1 MRKKLLA
8 TLLMFAVILTSIT
21 IPSQKIEAASTSS
34 SSYKEET
41 MLLSGIME
49 GFTLAKLKS
58 SSTVSRQQFAKMLV
72 NASNYQGQVETSLKT
87 SLYKDV
93 SYKNTYAG
101 YIKIAASKGWM
112 SATVSGKFNPTAKL
126 TTKDAAKA
134 VLALLGY
141 TNSDFSGNL
150 VTAQMAK
157 FNVLGLN
164 DNVNKTKNKTLTFAN
179 CTDIFYNLLTTKT
192 TQGTVYGTTTL
203 SVSMDSD
210 GNVDYLSLLKSTL
223 TGPELLTSSLASV
236 LPFSTKNAT
245 VYRNEVSSSIS
256 SINQYDVI
264 YYSEKLHTAWAY
276 NTKVSGTLL
285 SVSPSRTSPT
295 SITIGSDTYTL
306 GTKEMVYAFSSLGNF
321 SLNSAVTL
329 FLGMDGEVVAA
340 LDSSDYAIDTYGVVL
355 STDAYVSSSSDTDTN
370 NRSMTLVTANGNSST
385 YYYDSSDLSVSV
397 GNLIHVSY
405 TNGVQSLEKIT
416 TTYTKLAN
424 YSVSA
429 SSGKIGSYK
438 IADDAVIVDTNE
450 GSYQKISL
458 KSIDG
463 VTLTYSN
470 ILYYEFN
477 GADEISSLILKGV
490 TSGDYSYGIITGI
503 TVPDSGATTY
513 SYLVNGTTK
522 SVSAKLTGGS
532 IVAGVGLRID
542 TYYDISNNISLVSF
556 TKLVSTEV
564 TSITSSSVT
573 CADWTKSVA
582 TTASIYYKDSS
593 GIYHATTLSKITNLN
608 KYSLTAYYDNTTGVS
623 KQVCMIVAA
632 DK

>member
-8 TLLMFAVILTSIT
+8 TLLMFAVIVTSIS
-21 IPSQKIEAASTSS
+21 IPSQKAQATNISS

-41 MLLSGIME
+41 LLLSGIME
-49 GFTLAKLKS
+49 GFTLTKLKS
-58 SSTVSRQQFAKMLV
+58 SNPVSRQQFAKMLV
-72 NASNYQGQVETSLKT
+72 NASNYQGQVEISLKT

-93 SYKNTYAG
+93 SYKNSYAG
-101 YIKIAASKGWM
+101 YIKIAASEGWM
-112 SATVSGKFNPTAKL
+112 NASISGKFNPTANL

-134 VLALLGY
+134 ILTLLGY
-141 TNSDFSGNL
+141 TNADFSGNL
-150 VTAQMAK
+150 ATAQMAK

-164 DNVNKTKNKTLTFAN
+164 DNVNKTKSQTLTFKN

-192 TQGTVYGTTTL
+192 TQGTVYGTTL

-223 TGPELLTSSLASV
+223 KGPVLLTSSLSSI

-245 VYRNEVSSSIS
+245 VYRNEVASSIS
-256 SINQYDVI
+256 SINRYDVI
-264 YYSEKLHTAWAY
+264 YYSEKLNTVWAY

-306 GTKEMVYAFSSLGNF
+306 GTKDMVYAFSSLGNF

-355 STDAYVSSSSDTDTN
+355 SSDAYVNSSSDTDTN
-370 NRSMTLVTANGNSST
+370 NRSMTVVTANGNTST

-397 GNLIHVSY
+397 GDLIHVSY
-405 TNGVQSLEKIT
+405 TNGIQKLERIT

-424 YSVSA
+424 HSVSA

-438 IADDAVIVDTNE
+438 IADDAVIVDTNK

-458 KSIDG
+458 KNIDG

-503 TVPDSGATTY
+503 NVPDSGATTY

-522 SVSAKLTGGS
+522 SVASKLTGGS

-542 TYYDISNNISLVSF
+542 TYYDMNNNITLVNF
-556 TKLVSTEV
+556 TKLVSAEV
-564 TSITSSSVT
+564 TSITASSVT

-582 TTASIYYKDSS
+582 TNASIYYKDTS
-593 GIYHATTLSKITNLN
+593 GIYHATTFSKITNLN

>member
-8 TLLMFAVILTSIT
+8 ALLMFAVILTSIS
-21 IPSQKIEAASTSS
+21 IPSQKAQATNTSS
-34 SSYKEET
+34 SAYKEET
-41 MLLSGIME
+41 LLLSGIME
-49 GFTLAKLKS
+49 GFTLSKLKS

-72 NASNYQGQVETSLKT
+72 NASNYQGQVEASLKT

-93 SYKNTYAG
+93 SHKNTYAG
-101 YIKIAASKGWM
+101 YIKIVASEGWM
-112 SATVSGKFNPTAKL
+112 SASVSGKFNPTAKL

-141 TNSDFSGNL
+141 TNTDFSGNL

-164 DNVNKTKNKTLTFAN
+164 DNVGKTKNQTLTFQN

-192 TQGTVYGTTTL
+192 TQGTVYGTAL
-203 SVSMDSD
+203 SVNMDSD

-223 TGPELLTSSLASV
+223 KGPELLTSSLSSI
-236 LPFSTKNAT
+236 LPFSTKKAT
-245 VYRNEVSSSIS
+245 VYRNEVLSSTS

-264 YYSEKLHTAWAY
+264 YYSEKLNTVWAY

-306 GTKEMVYAFSSLGNF
+306 GTKDMIYAFSSLGNF

-340 LDSSDYAIDTYGVVL
+340 LDSSNYAIDTYGVVL
-355 STDAYVSSSSDTDTN
+355 SSDAYVNSSLDTDTN
-370 NRSMTLVTANGNSST
+370 NRSMTLVTANGNTST
-385 YYYDSSDLSVSV
+385 YYYDSSDLTVSV
-397 GNLIHVSY
+397 GNLIHVTY
-405 TNGVQSLEKIT
+405 TNGVQKLEKIT

-429 SSGKIGSYK
+429 TSGKIGSYPV
-438 IADDAVIVDTNE
+438 ADDAVIVDTNE

-490 TSGDYSYGIITGI
+490 TSEDYSYGIITGI
-503 TVPDSGATTY
+503 NVPDSGATTY

-522 SVSAKLTGGS
+522 NVSSKLTGGS
-532 IVAGVGLRID
+532 IVAGVGLRIE
-542 TYYDISNNISLVSF
+542 TYYDAYKNISLVNF
-556 TKLVSTEV
+556 TKLASADV

-582 TTASIYYKDSS
+582 TSASVYYKDST